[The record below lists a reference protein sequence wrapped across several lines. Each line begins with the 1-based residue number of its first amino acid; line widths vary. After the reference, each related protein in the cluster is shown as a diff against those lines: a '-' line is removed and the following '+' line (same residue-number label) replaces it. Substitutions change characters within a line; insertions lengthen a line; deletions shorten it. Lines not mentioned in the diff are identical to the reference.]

1 MAKGLWSGK
10 TKTVGVVVTTILN
23 PFYANVV
30 TGIEEVLSGE
40 DYTILL
46 NSSYED
52 PNRNSGQVLLEQR
65 VDGIILA
72 PVQCS
77 SQSVEF
83 LKKTRVPFVL
93 VGRNVSNVQ
102 SDFVVC
108 DDQLVGRLAAEHLL
122 QQGHERIL
130 FINSSENLSA
140 KLRLKGFQEALQER
154 GLDGNGEW
162 VRPISSNHSVQHV
175 LNKALDNEPRPQQFS
190 VFATASPLKSCG
202 SCAGM
207 NCGFLKRWR

>member
-1 MAKGLWSGK
+1 M
-10 TKTVGVVVTTILN
+10 
-23 PFYANVV
+23 
-30 TGIEEVLSGE
+30 
-40 DYTILL
+40 
-46 NSSYED
+46 
-52 PNRNSGQVLLEQR
+52 
-65 VDGIILA
+65 
-72 PVQCS
+72 
-77 SQSVEF
+77 
-83 LKKTRVPFVL
+83 

-175 LNKALDNEPRPQQFS
+175 LNKALDNEPRPTAIFCFCDSIAIEVMRELRRHELRIPEEVAVMGVDNLDFVGLLSPGLTTVDVQQS
-190 VFATASPLKSCG
+190 EMGIKSAELLLG
-202 SCAGM
+202 KIFEPDKEIQEIILTPQLIVREST
-207 NCGFLKRWR
+207 